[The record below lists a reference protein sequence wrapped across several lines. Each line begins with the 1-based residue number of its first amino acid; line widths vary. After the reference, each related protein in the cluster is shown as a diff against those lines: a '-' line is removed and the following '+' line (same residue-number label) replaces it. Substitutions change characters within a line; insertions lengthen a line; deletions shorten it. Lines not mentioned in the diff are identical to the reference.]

1 VLHLIFSQGEMK
13 VMWDKKQRRKDK
25 ERERRRQAARQ
36 AAEARGERPLGV
48 AENHRCFFS
57 TTFVPSLSWQRIA
70 FYSTK

>member
-1 VLHLIFSQGEMK
+1 MK

-48 AENHRCFFS
+48 AENHRCFS
-57 TTFVPSLSWQRIA
+57 QLSLRLSRA
-70 FYSTK
+70 CLGKESFFDSTK